1 MICQDMQYHLVKF
14 NDCLSPLDSKEP
26 TCPLVTCNTDSY
38 ISTPAG
44 LLLRTSEPIV
54 TVASKKSETSGKTH
68 PHLQTTSSVTE
79 LKVPSYQVKFIR
91 WTTNV
96 TSVAFGKMIIHSPT
110 NADPESIIY
119 KQPPMS
125 APKIHLKD
133 WITIRTDVG
142 PQSVADSLQQFQKD
156 IEELKRQRQSIK
168 DLPQVSTAPLQKT
181 IDHIWSIPRY
191 LKIALIVL
199 PIIVLFAAIKML
211 KDFIAPTA
219 NLCPSSCCKRSDGR
233 TRPIV
238 RFANETDLTHSAN
251 LPRSESHISL
261 VVNTNDSIPRP
272 PNPSP
277 TPYQVPQIRR

>member
-1 MICQDMQYHLVKF
+1 MICQDMQYQLVKF
-14 NDCLSPLDSKEP
+14 TDCLSPLDSKEP

-91 WTTNV
+91 WTANV
-96 TSVAFGKMIIHSPT
+96 TSVAFRKMIIHSPI

-133 WITIRTDVG
+133 WITIPDVG

-156 IEELKRQRQSIK
+156 IEEL
-168 DLPQVSTAPLQKT
+168 
-181 IDHIWSIPRY
+181 
-191 LKIALIVL
+191 
-199 PIIVLFAAIKML
+199 
-211 KDFIAPTA
+211 
-219 NLCPSSCCKRSDGR
+219 
-233 TRPIV
+233 
-238 RFANETDLTHSAN
+238 
-251 LPRSESHISL
+251 
-261 VVNTNDSIPRP
+261 
-272 PNPSP
+272 
-277 TPYQVPQIRR
+277 